1 MPGRVSFQL
10 SVWLMY
16 YCILHQWDFQVSTG
30 VFSYII
36 HPLVDLA
43 KLTGSYLPVLCAFHN
58 VEARCKIVAFSSSE
72 TCSLVTYMEPSV
84 QLVLPDKS
92 LLLLAAHIS
101 SWVTAVRSA
110 GRVGDCAFAV
120 AGPVWPTRCKKAL
133 HAACCWESAVMSLKT
148 WSDYRQASPLFPAV
162 VNKFF
167 FCTNIASAAASKMN
181 GSSSTSNILC
191 CAYIF

>member
-1 MPGRVSFQL
+1 MC
-10 SVWLMY
+10 

-72 TCSLVTYMEPSV
+72 TCSLVTYMQPSV

-101 SWVTAVRSA
+101 SRVTAVRSA
-110 GRVGDCAFAV
+110 GRVGDSN
-120 AGPVWPTRCKKAL
+120 PERWRSQRWPWSHRDEAHGVRTYDGHDSWTANFHVHTRCI
-133 HAACCWESAVMSLKT
+133 CTPRSLVV
-148 WSDYRQASPLFPAV
+148 DGLASCPFV
-162 VNKFF
+162 
-167 FCTNIASAAASKMN
+167 
-181 GSSSTSNILC
+181 
-191 CAYIF
+191 